1 MIKLFNTLSKRIE
14 VFKSIDEEVKIYLL
28 TFNSSAYFREFFVD
42 NKIDVI

>member
-1 MIKLFNTLSKRIE
+1 LLEFPKTA
-14 VFKSIDEEVKIYLL
+14 DEEVKIYLL